1 MILLTTVLVT
11 GIETTGN
18 PVVFADSRILKQ
30 DTNQNANCDTV
41 GADSSVSD
49 SCNQAAANNVSNGVP
64 RTTGTSGSHPTTG
77 ILRIACGSSVLACP
91 GPIQLTGNNPQ
102 PSTILCLICII
113 DITIGPGPFTV
124 TAENTFGVTV
134 SFSGDCSPTAP
145 GSLQATGTIV
155 AGKFQTCNINAG

>member
-1 MILLTTVLVT
+1 M
-11 GIETTGN
+11 
-18 PVVFADSRILKQ
+18 
-30 DTNQNANCDTV
+30 
-41 GADSSVSD
+41 GA
-49 SCNQAAANNVSNGVP
+49 P

-145 GSLQATGTIV
+145 GSLQATG
-155 AGKFQTCNINAG
+155 KFQTCNINAG